1 MKNIFISL
9 IRNDRGVILKDNKII
24 ESISKRGNGEIYLG
38 VVGAVRTGKSTFIKR
53 FIENLVV
60 PNITDEYEKKHCLDE
75 IPQSAQG
82 KTIMTTEP
90 KFVPSNGATIKVD
103 EFTTNIKLIDC
114 VGYVIPGSNGYEDE
128 NGNPRM
134 VLTPWFKEPVNFE
147 TAAEIGTEKV
157 IRDHATIGIV
167 VTSDGSFG
175 EIKRESYIEAEQKVI
190 TELKSL
196 NKPFIVVLNT
206 SHPEKEETK
215 DLARKLKEEH
225 DVPVLP
231 ISVETMSEYEIHDIL
246 KSALYEFPIMN
257 IDIKLPE
264 WVHILNNNHEVKTEY
279 LTKIKTSTL
288 KISKLKDVDEILT
301 YFKDS
306 KYIHKA
312 YISNVDTSTG
322 IVNINLDSND
332 SLYNEVLNEMMGDTV
347 NTKAGM
353 LKIFSS
359 YKETKEETEMI
370 KTALKTAKQT
380 GYGIVYPT
388 LKDMQLATPQIVKQ
402 GSRFGV
408 KLKATASSY
417 HIIKADVVSVFEPI
431 IGSELQSKELINYLM
446 KDYETDPTN
455 IWRSEIFG
463 RSLDIIV
470 KEGIQAKLSVV
481 PESTRYKL
489 SQTITKIVNK
499 GSNNLIAIVI

>member
-1 MKNIFISL
+1 MI
-9 IRNDRGVILKDNKII
+9 GVLYLKDNKII

-60 PNITDEYEKKHCLDE
+60 PNITDDYEKKHCLDE

-90 KFVPSNGATIKVD
+90 KFVPSNGAKIKVD
-103 EFTTNIKLIDC
+103 EFETNIKLIDC
-114 VGYVIPGSNGYEDE
+114 VGYIIPGSNGYEDE

-157 IRDHATIGIV
+157 IKDHATIGIV

-175 EIKRESYIEAEQKVI
+175 EIQRESYIEAEQKVI
-190 TELKSL
+190 SELKEI

-206 SHPEKEETK
+206 SHPEDVATKE
-215 DLARKLKEEH
+215 LARSLKEEH
-225 DVPVLP
+225 NVPVLP
-231 ISVETMSEYEIHDIL
+231 ISVESMTEYEIYDIL
-246 KSALYEFPIMN
+246 KAALYEFPVL
-257 IDIKLPE
+257 DIQISLPE
-264 WVHILNNNHEVKTEY
+264 WVHILSNTHPVKEEY
-279 LTKIKTSTL
+279 LTKIKSSML
-288 KISKLKDVDEILT
+288 KVSKLKDVDEILE

-306 KYIHKA
+306 KYISKA
-312 YISNVDTSTG
+312 YISNVDTATG
-322 IVNINLDSND
+322 IVNVNLDSED

-359 YKETKEETEMI
+359 YKETKEETDI
-370 KTALKTAKQT
+370 LKTALRTAKQT

-388 LKDMQLATPQIVKQ
+388 LKEMQLDTPEIIKQ

-408 KLKATASSY
+408 KLKATAASY

-446 KDYETDPTN
+446 KDYETDPAN

-463 RSLDIIV
+463 RSLDVIV

-481 PESTRYKL
+481 PEATRYKL
-489 SQTITKIVNK
+489 AQTVTKIVNK
-499 GSNNLIAIVI
+499 GSNNLIAIVL